1 MLFPRIA
8 LFFDLRREFRDS
20 AHYFIDGDSLILSIA
35 HHINIDLNTYF
46 GNTLHVLFIIE
57 RILLYLFNQTH
68 RCNYTILFFDCH
80 YRIYRND
87 SAILS
92 LLRACL
98 IAHLS
103 QNIEQYRSTKIQLFS
118 SWLDDEYRQFA
129 LKEKPHFI
137 FYHDLANF
145 DLQKNRL
152 LSEGSLE
159 RLCFIYRLFG
169 NYHQYDLHC
178 HLYLMNKL
186 LLTDITVKCFRVRYL
201 SRCPM
206 QLIHKAIVE
215 EVSDRKKTEQWI
227 ELEKMIHYNDARLFI
242 YLITLKQLPSTE
254 RLSRLSPLLLL
265 HIALLI
271 RLSLIDRHLPL
282 NFPSIEFSS
291 SLATLINQFQRGL
304 ASTLSAYSSTLSY
317 AKIGDLF
324 DGRLFAFTIFRLH
337 QTSPK
342 IFFDCDT
349 LEIVNQCLTILQIS
363 NDEYLF
369 QTNVKEL
376 IQAKDIIIIHASV
389 STVDSVEGVKSK
401 ITKISNAFMETFL
414 KPILSKNTD
423 WSFEFV
429 DPEDHHHSLLY
440 EGKRLIRMLNRS
452 GFFLCR
458 KISLACL

>member
-1 MLFPRIA
+1 M
-8 LFFDLRREFRDS
+8 
-20 AHYFIDGDSLILSIA
+20 
-35 HHINIDLNTYF
+35 
-46 GNTLHVLFIIE
+46 
-57 RILLYLFNQTH
+57 
-68 RCNYTILFFDCH
+68 
-80 YRIYRND
+80 
-87 SAILS
+87 
-92 LLRACL
+92 
-98 IAHLS
+98 
-103 QNIEQYRSTKIQLFS
+103 
-118 SWLDDEYRQFA
+118 
-129 LKEKPHFI
+129 
-137 FYHDLANF
+137 
-145 DLQKNRL
+145 
-152 LSEGSLE
+152 
-159 RLCFIYRLFG
+159 RLFRNAIG
-169 NYHQYDLHC
+169 
-178 HLYLMNKL
+178 
-186 LLTDITVKCFRVRYL
+186 
-201 SRCPM
+201 
-206 QLIHKAIVE
+206 KADC
-215 EVSDRKKTEQWI
+215 DRKVAEQWL
-227 ELEKMIHYNDARLFI
+227 ELEQLVNYNDARLFL
-242 YLITLKQLPSTE
+242 YLITIKQFTSTE
-254 RLSRLSPLLLL
+254 RFNRLIPLLFL
-265 HIALLI
+265 HVALLI

-282 NFPSIEFSS
+282 DFPSIQFSS
-291 SLATLINQFQRGL
+291 SLATLINQFQQGL